1 MRIIL
6 SMLLLLTVM
15 PLWAQTLER
24 GNGPEPST
32 LDAHKCPE
40 VACGNILRDIY
51 EGLVAKD
58 GKGKLIPGMAERWE
72 VSSDGRTWTF
82 HLRPHLKWS
91 NGEAL
96 TSIDIVHSFQRAF
109 TPITAAPFAEH
120 FEAINNAGEIMRGE
134 KPPSALGVS
143 APDALTVVFKLKRS
157 AALLQLLTLPTAYP
171 VYLPAIK
178 KFAAQH
184 TRPGSLVSNGAYR
197 LQAWTPQSFVKLE
210 RNPSFRELASIPS
223 IRFHVTEDASSELK
237 RFESGGL
244 HITETL
250 PPQALTALKQKFGS
264 QLRLAPYL
272 GSFWFGF
279 NLTQPPLKNNRALRE
294 ALSLAID
301 REKITRYITGFG
313 EQPAYALVPPG
324 TADYSPVA
332 LNWSKFTQAQRET
345 LARQKLHEAGYDTN
359 SPLEIELRYNTST
372 PHRRLSL
379 AVAAMWRD
387 VLGIKVRLRN
397 EEWKVFVNNR
407 KQKTITQV
415 FRGGWI
421 ADVNDARNF
430 LSNFQSDNVVNWS
443 GLNNR
448 QYDDLMQQADQASS
462 TQHRAALMQEA
473 EIRLLSEHAVIPVYF
488 YVSKHLVDAK
498 VQGFDANLLDQHPS
512 RFLRLLDAKP

>member
-1 MRIIL
+1 MRIVL
-6 SMLLLLTVM
+6 SILLLLSVT
-15 PLWAQTLER
+15 PAAAQTLER

-40 VACGNILRDIY
+40 VACGNILRDLY
-51 EGLVAKD
+51 EGLVSKN
-58 GKGKLIPGMAERWE
+58 GKGDIIPGMAERWE
-72 VSSDGRTWTF
+72 VSADGRTWTF
-82 HLRPHLKWS
+82 HLRNNLRWS

-96 TSIDIVHSFQRAF
+96 TAPDIVRSFQRAF
-109 TPITAAPFAEH
+109 TPATAAPFAEH
-120 FEAINNAGEIMRGE
+120 FEAIESAGEIMRGE
-134 KPPSALGVS
+134 KPPSSIGVS
-143 APDALTVVFKLKRS
+143 STDAHTVIIKLKRS

-171 VYLPAIK
+171 VYLPAIE

-184 TRPGSLVSNGAYR
+184 TRPGNLISNGAYR
-197 LQAWTPQSFVKLE
+197 LQEWTPQSFVKLGL
-210 RNPSFRELASIPS
+210 NLNFREPASIPS
-223 IRFHVTEDASSELK
+223 VRYHVTEDASSELK

-250 PPQALTALKQKFGS
+250 PPQPLPALKKKFGS
-264 QLRLAPYL
+264 QLRISPYL

-279 NLTQPPLKNNRALRE
+279 NLTQQPLKNNRALRE

-301 REKITRYITGFG
+301 REKLTRYITGFG
-313 EQPAYALVPPG
+313 EQPAYAVVPPG
-324 TADYSPVA
+324 TADYSPVS
-332 LNWSKFTQAQRET
+332 LNWSKLTQAQREI
-345 LARQKLHEAGYDTN
+345 LARKKLLEAGYDSN
-359 SPLEIELRYNTST
+359 KPLEIELRYNTST

-387 VLGIKVRLRN
+387 VLGIQVRLRN

-430 LSNFQSDNVVNWS
+430 LSNFQDGNVVNWS
-443 GLNNR
+443 GFKDAK
-448 QYDDLMQQADQASS
+448 YDALMQQADRAS
-462 TQHRAALMQEA
+462 TPKQRAALMQQA

-488 YVSKHLVDAK
+488 YVSKHLVSPK
-498 VQGFDANLLDQHPS
+498 VSGYEANLLDHHPT
-512 RFLRLLDAKP
+512 RFLRLQETKP

>member
-6 SMLLLLTVM
+6 SIILLLSMTPVA
-15 PLWAQTLER
+15 AQTLER

-40 VACGNILRDIY
+40 VACGNILRDLY
-51 EGLVAKD
+51 EGLVTKD
-58 GKGKLIPGMAERWE
+58 GKGNLIPGMAERWE
-72 VSSDGRTWTF
+72 VSADGRTWTF
-82 HLRPHLKWS
+82 HLRENLRWS
-91 NGEAL
+91 NGEPL
-96 TSIDIVHSFQRAF
+96 TSNDIVKSFQRAF
-109 TPITAAPFAEH
+109 TPVTAAPFAEH
-120 FEAINNAGEIMRGE
+120 FEAIENAGEIMRGE
-134 KPPSALGVS
+134 KPPTSLGVTS
-143 APDALTVVFKLKRS
+143 PNPRTISIHLKRS

-171 VYLPAIK
+171 VYLPGIER
-178 KFAAQH
+178 FSAQH
-184 TRPGSLVSNGAYR
+184 TRPGNLVSNGAYR
-197 LQAWTPQSFVKLE
+197 LQEWTPQSFVMLVL
-210 RNPSFRELASIPS
+210 NLNFREPASIRS
-223 IRFHVTEDASSELK
+223 VRYHVTEDASSELK

-250 PPQALTALKQKFGS
+250 PPQSLPALKKKFGR
-264 QLRLAPYL
+264 QLRISPYL

-301 REKITRYITGFG
+301 RDKLTRYVTGFG

-324 TADYSPVA
+324 TADYLPVA
-332 LNWSKFTQAQRET
+332 LKWSKIPQTQREN
-345 LARQKLHEAGYDTN
+345 LARQKLHEAGIDKNKT
-359 SPLEIELRYNTST
+359 LEIELRYNTST

-421 ADVNDARNF
+421 ADVNDPRNF
-430 LSNFQSDNVVNWS
+430 LSNFQSGNVVNWS
-443 GLNNR
+443 GYNDK
-448 QYDDLMQQADQASS
+448 QYDALMQQADQAS
-462 TQHRAALMQEA
+462 TQRQRAALMQQA
-473 EIRLLSEHAVIPVYF
+473 EIRLLSEHAVMPVYF
-488 YVSKHLVDAK
+488 YVSKHLVSPQ
-498 VQGFDANLLDQHPS
+498 VQGFEANLLDHHPS
-512 RFLRLLDAKP
+512 RFLRLSDETK